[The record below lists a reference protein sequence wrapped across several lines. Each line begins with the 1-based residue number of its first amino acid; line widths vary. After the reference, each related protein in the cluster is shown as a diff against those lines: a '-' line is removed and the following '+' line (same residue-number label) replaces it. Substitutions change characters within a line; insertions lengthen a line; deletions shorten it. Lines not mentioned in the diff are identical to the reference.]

1 MAEKMLTPRGTYR
14 IIPRRWLPIKNFMLK
29 KYGITLHLWYK
40 IWYHP
45 NMQDTTLHNKMY
57 AKISRQ
63 LR

>member
-14 IIPRRWLPIKNFMLK
+14 IIPRRWFPIKNFMLK

-45 NMQDTTLHNKMY
+45 NTPTEVRYYTLMDTQT
-57 AKISRQ
+57 
-63 LR
+63 